1 MDLFQD
7 RREKV
12 GVAPSELRRTDS
24 LAEHLEV
31 HHGIRGDG
39 PHSVLKATHLDAHA
53 DPFHVMPVPH
63 EH

>member
-7 RREKV
+7 RRQRI
-12 GVAPSELRRTDS
+12 GVAPSALRSSDS
-24 LAEHLEV
+24 LAEHLEI
-31 HHGIRGDG
+31 HHGITGSG
-39 PHSVLKATHLDAHA
+39 PHSVLKTTHADVHA